1 MEISTDTRLIR
12 IADDTKEYYGADQ
25 EWFSLRRHRL
35 SGCGPTTAAMITMYM
50 AGAFPQACT
59 NLYGC
64 ALPAQKSDFA
74 AHMAQ
79 VREYVKPGPM
89 GLTDPKEFARGVLAF
104 AEDHGAVLLAQQIS
118 STLSAGVAFGFFK
131 QALLHG
137 YMPALLLLRN
147 PSPELEE
154 LTWHWMAVTGCDDEK
169 RTLTISTYG
178 KREQISFDHAWI
190 QHKPYRAAGMYFY
203 PL

>member
-1 MEISTDTRLIR
+1 MEITTDTKLI
-12 IADDTKEYYGADQ
+12 IISDGKNEYYGADQ

-35 SGCGPTTAAMITMYM
+35 SGCGPATAAMITMYM
-50 AGAFPQACT
+50 AGAFPQTCEK
-59 NLYGC
+59 LYGF
-64 ALPAQKSDFA
+64 ALPAQKSGFT

-79 VREYVKPGPM
+79 VREFVKPGSM
-89 GLTDPKEFARGVLAF
+89 GLTDPKEFAGGVLAF
-104 AEDHGAVLLAQQIS
+104 AAHRGAAIAAQQIS

-190 QHKPYRAAGMYFY
+190 QQKPYRAAGVYFY